1 MAQLSVRIPDNMK
14 EQLEKIAAEDS
25 RSVAFVVKKAIQQY
39 LDGMKVCQD
48 KED

>member
-1 MAQLSVRIPDNMK
+1 MAQLSVRIPDEMK
-14 EQLEKIAAEDS
+14 KQLEQIALADS

-39 LDGMKVCQD
+39 LDGQVECQ